1 MTTTAQEFWEDFY
14 QERDQVWS
22 GRPNRLLV
30 RETAELAPGTA
41 LDLGCGEGGDAI
53 WLAQQGWQVTA
64 VDVSA
69 TALERAAGHA
79 ADAGVTVTW
88 ERHDLTESFP
98 AGQFDLVSAQF
109 LHSPVAPDGERES
122 ILRQAANA
130 VAPGG
135 RLLIAGHAGWPTW
148 MTEPP
153 HEYGFHTVPELLAAL
168 DLPTDE
174 WTVETADVV
183 HTDHAGPNGEAGQR
197 VDNVIRLHRAK

>member
-22 GRPNRLLV
+22 GKPNGLLV
-30 RETAELAPGTA
+30 RVVFGLTPETA

-53 WLAQQGWQVTA
+53 WLARQGWRVTA
-64 VDVSA
+64 VDVSSI
-69 TALERAAGHA
+69 ALNRAADHA
-79 ADAGVTVTW
+79 TEAGVAVTW

-98 AGQFDLVSAQF
+98 AGQFALVSAQF
-109 LHSPVAPDGERES
+109 LHSPVAPPGEREA

-130 VAPGG
+130 VAPNG

-153 HEYGFHTVPELLAAL
+153 FDFPFPTIPEVLDAL
-168 DLPTDE
+168 NLPEGE
-174 WTVETADVV
+174 WTVETADVIHED
-183 HTDHAGPNGEAGQR
+183 HTSPEGREGQR
-197 VDNVIRLHRAK
+197 SNNIIRLHRAG